1 MKVDRHHDPVIE
13 LESRLLSELD
23 FIAQQL
29 RGKITHNVYGN
40 SEGKQSKVITIEYD
54 VRDKNEDTICLLY
67 TSPSPRD
74 RQKSRMPSSA

>member
-29 RGKITHNVYGN
+29 RGKITHSIFAN
-40 SEGKQSKVITIEYD
+40 SEGKQSKVVKIEYD
-54 VRDKNEDTICLLY
+54 LRDEK
-67 TSPSPRD
+67 
-74 RQKSRMPSSA
+74 

>member
-1 MKVDRHHDPVIE
+1 MSQGFYNRRKDSVMKVDRHHDPIIE

-54 VRDKNEDTICLLY
+54 VRDKNEDTI
-67 TSPSPRD
+67 
-74 RQKSRMPSSA
+74 

>member
-29 RGKITHNVYGN
+29 RGKITQSVQAN

-54 VRDKNEDTICLLY
+54 VRDK
-67 TSPSPRD
+67 
-74 RQKSRMPSSA
+74 

>member
-29 RGKITHNVYGN
+29 RGKILIMYMGIVKENN
-40 SEGKQSKVITIEYD
+40 RK
-54 VRDKNEDTICLLY
+54 
-67 TSPSPRD
+67 
-74 RQKSRMPSSA
+74 

>member
-1 MKVDRHHDPVIE
+1 MKVDSHHDPVME

-29 RGKITHNVYGN
+29 RGKITQSVYVS

-54 VRDKNEDTICLLY
+54 VRDK
-67 TSPSPRD
+67 
-74 RQKSRMPSSA
+74 

>member
-1 MKVDRHHDPVIE
+1 MSQGFYNRRKEKVMKVDRHHDPVIE

-29 RGKITHNVYGN
+29 RGKITQSVYAN

-54 VRDKNEDTICLLY
+54 VRDK
-67 TSPSPRD
+67 
-74 RQKSRMPSSA
+74 

>member
-1 MKVDRHHDPVIE
+1 MSQGFYNGRNEKVMKVDRHHDPVME

-29 RGKITHNVYGN
+29 RGKITQSVYVS

-54 VRDKNEDTICLLY
+54 VRDKNEDTI
-67 TSPSPRD
+67 
-74 RQKSRMPSSA
+74 

>member
-1 MKVDRHHDPVIE
+1 MKVDRHHDPIIE

-29 RGKITHNVYGN
+29 RGKITQSVYAN

-54 VRDKNEDTICLLY
+54 VRDK
-67 TSPSPRD
+67 
-74 RQKSRMPSSA
+74 